1 MGKSFAVETLT
12 MKYDIGKANRLGNRD
27 SNQDRF
33 AVIERPQSILLVL
46 ADGMGGHEGGLLAAN
61 TFVVKFTEA
70 FRSTPTPLADPAQF
84 LHETFMLAHHAVV
97 DAGARHDPPI
107 NPRTTGVACV
117 IQNGHVW
124 WAHVGDSRFY
134 LLRGGNVLHRTRDHS
149 HVEDLLQQG
158 KITERRMKTHP
169 QRNQVTR
176 CIGGNASKTPE
187 STLGVPVA
195 LEVRDVVLLCSDGL
209 WGSLSDD
216 VIAVA
221 LAETKS
227 MAPLVEQLAG
237 QAELASYP
245 KCDNVSVAALRWLG
259 AASKLAAKGTASP
272 QLDAQEKP
280 EVDAAID
287 EINQALRRA
296 EEGLKP

>member
-1 MGKSFAVETLT
+1 

-33 AVIERPQSILLVL
+33 AVIERPQSLLLVL

-61 TFVVKFTEA
+61 TFVVKCTEA
-70 FRSTPTPLADPAQF
+70 FRSAPSPLPDPVLF
-84 LHETFMLAHHAVV
+84 LRETFMLAHHAVV
-97 DAGARHDPPI
+97 DAGACHNPPI

-117 IQNGHVW
+117 VQGGQVW

-134 LLRGGNVLHRTRDHS
+134 LLRGGKVLLRTRDHS

-158 KITERRMKTHP
+158 KITEKRMKTHP

-176 CIGGNASKTPE
+176 CIGGNATKTPE
-187 STLGVPVA
+187 PGAGGPAL
-195 LEVRDVVLLCSDGL
+195 LEVPDVVLLCSDGL
-209 WGSLSDD
+209 WGSLNDD
-216 VIAVA
+216 VIAVSA
-221 LAETKS
+221 AETKS
-227 MAPLVEQLAG
+227 MAVLVEQLAE

-245 KCDNVSVAALRWLG
+245 KCDNVSVAVLRWLG
-259 AASKLAAKGTASP
+259 ANKKPAATPVRTHAGLQA
-272 QLDAQEKP
+272 KP

-296 EEGLKP
+296 EEGLKR

>member
-1 MGKSFAVETLT
+1 

-33 AVIERPQSILLVL
+33 AVIERPKSILLVL

-70 FRSTPTPLADPAQF
+70 FRSAPSPLANPTQF
-84 LHETFMLAHHAVV
+84 LRETFMLAHHAVV
-97 DAGARHDPPI
+97 DAGARIDPPI

-117 IQNGHVW
+117 VQEGQVW
-124 WAHVGDSRFY
+124 WGHVGDSRFY
-134 LLRGGNVLHRTRDHS
+134 LLRGGNVVIRTRDHS

-158 KITERRMKTHP
+158 KITQNRMKTHP

-176 CIGGNASKTPE
+176 CVGGNASKTPE
-187 STLGVPVA
+187 PTVSEPAV

-209 WGSLSDD
+209 WSSMTDD
-216 VIAVA
+216 VMAVSV
-221 LAETKS
+221 AEAKS
-227 MAPLVEQLAG
+227 MAPLVEQLAE

-259 AASKLAAKGTASP
+259 PANKPAANAIAPTLP
-272 QLDAQEKP
+272 EAQGKP

-296 EEGLKP
+296 DEGLKR

>member
-1 MGKSFAVETLT
+1 

-61 TFVVKFTEA
+61 SFVVKFTEA
-70 FRSTPTPLADPAQF
+70 FRSAPSPLPDPGRF
-84 LHETFMLAHHAVV
+84 LREIFMLAHHAVV
-97 DAGARHDPPI
+97 DAGARQDPPI

-117 IQNGHVW
+117 VQNGHVW

-134 LLRGGNVLHRTRDHS
+134 LLRGGNVLLRTRDHS
-149 HVEDLLQQG
+149 HVENLLQQG
-158 KITERRMKTHP
+158 KITEKRLKTHP
-169 QRNQVTR
+169 QRNQITR
-176 CIGGNASKTPE
+176 CIGGNASRTPE
-187 STLGVPVA
+187 PTVSEPA
-195 LEVRDVVLLCSDGL
+195 LLELNDVVLLCSDGL
-209 WGSLSDD
+209 WGGLNDD
-216 VIAVA
+216 VIAVS

-227 MAPLVEQLAG
+227 MAPLVEHLAE

-245 KCDNVSVAALRWLG
+245 KCDNISVAALRWLG
-259 AASKLAAKGTASP
+259 SANKSTTSPRAA
-272 QLDAQEKP
+272 AQAPPDPHGKP

-287 EINQALRRA
+287 EINQALQRA
-296 EEGLKP
+296 EAGIKRLT

>member
-1 MGKSFAVETLT
+1 
-12 MKYDIGKANRLGNRD
+12 MKYEIGTANRLGNRD

-33 AVIERPQSILLVL
+33 AIVERPQSLLLVL

-61 TFVVKFTEA
+61 SFVGKFTEV
-70 FRSTPTPLADPAQF
+70 FRNAPSPLADPSQF
-84 LHETFMLAHHAVV
+84 LREAFMLAHHAVV
-97 DAGARHDPPI
+97 DAGGRHEPPI

-117 IQNGHVW
+117 VQNGKVW

-134 LLRGGNVLHRTRDHS
+134 LLRGGNVLLRTRDHS

-158 KITERRMKTHP
+158 KITEKQVRSHP
-169 QRNQVTR
+169 QRNQISR

-187 STLGVPVA
+187 PTLSEPVA
-195 LEVRDVVLLCSDGL
+195 LELRDVVLLCSDGL
-209 WGSLSDD
+209 WGSLADD
-216 VIAVA
+216 VLAVSV
-221 LAETKS
+221 AETKS
-227 MAPLVEQLAG
+227 MAPLVERLAE

-259 AASKLAAKGTASP
+259 QANKPAVNATASTP
-272 QLDAQEKP
+272 PRAPGKP

-296 EEGLKP
+296 DEGLK

>member
-1 MGKSFAVETLT
+1 
-12 MKYDIGKANRLGNRD
+12 MKYATGKANRLGNRD

-33 AVIERPQSILLVL
+33 AIIERPQSILLVL

-70 FRSTPTPLADPAQF
+70 FRSAPSPLADPSRF
-84 LHETFMLAHHAVV
+84 LREAFMLAHHAVV
-97 DAGARHDPPI
+97 DAGGSHDPPI
-107 NPRTTGVACV
+107 NPRTTGAACV
-117 IQNGHVW
+117 VQNGKVW
-124 WAHVGDSRFY
+124 WAHIGDSRFY
-134 LLRGGNVLHRTRDHS
+134 LLRGGKVLLRTRDHS

-158 KITERRMKTHP
+158 KITQKRMKTHP

-187 STLGVPVA
+187 PTGCEPIA
-195 LEVRDVVLLCSDGL
+195 LEVHDVVLLCSDGL
-209 WGSLSDD
+209 WGSVNDD
-216 VIAVA
+216 VMAVF
-221 LAETKS
+221 LAEHKS
-227 MAPLVEQLAG
+227 LALLVEQLAE

-259 AASKLAAKGTASP
+259 SAHKARRNVRTAAKEITGAESKA
-272 QLDAQEKP
+272 DEKP
-280 EVDAAID
+280 EVDIAIE

-296 EEGLKP
+296 EEGLKQ

>member
-1 MGKSFAVETLT
+1 

-33 AVIERPQSILLVL
+33 AVMERPQSVLLVL

-61 TFVVKFTEA
+61 SFVVKCTEA
-70 FRSTPTPLADPAQF
+70 FRSATSPLPDPEQF
-84 LHETFMLAHHAVV
+84 LRETFMLAHHAVV
-97 DAGARHDPPI
+97 DAGACQNPPI

-117 IQNGHVW
+117 VQNGYVW

-134 LLRGGNVLHRTRDHS
+134 LLRDGNVLLRTRDHS

-158 KITERRMKTHP
+158 KITEKRMKTHP
-169 QRNQVTR
+169 QRNQITR

-187 STLGVPVA
+187 PTVSEPSA

-209 WGSLSDD
+209 WGSLADE
-216 VIAVA
+216 VLAVT
-221 LAETKS
+221 LAETKA
-227 MAPLVEQLAG
+227 MAPLVEQLAE

-245 KCDNVSVAALRWLG
+245 KCDNVSITALRWLG
-259 AASKLAAKGTASP
+259 SENKPVANSVIAALPGAHG
-272 QLDAQEKP
+272 KP

-296 EEGLKP
+296 EEDMKRM

>member
-1 MGKSFAVETLT
+1 

-46 ADGMGGHEGGLLAAN
+46 ADGMGGHEGGLLAAS

-70 FRSTPTPLADPAQF
+70 FRNAPSPLAEPNQF
-84 LHETFMLAHHAVV
+84 LRETFMLAHHAVI
-97 DAGARHDPPI
+97 DAGGRHDPPI
-107 NPRTTGVACV
+107 NPRTTGVACIV
-117 IQNGHVW
+117 QNGSVW

-134 LLRGGNVLHRTRDHS
+134 LLRGGNVLMRTRDHS

-158 KITERRMKTHP
+158 KITEKRMKTHP

-176 CIGGNASKTPE
+176 CIGGNALKTPE
-187 STLGVPVA
+187 PTVGEPAA
-195 LEVRDVVLLCSDGL
+195 LEVHDVVLLCSDGL
-209 WGSLSDD
+209 WGSLNDD
-216 VIAVA
+216 VIAVSV
-221 LAETKS
+221 AETRS
-227 MAPLVEQLAG
+227 MAPLVEQFAE

-259 AASKLAAKGTASP
+259 AGNKPAASAGGS
-272 QLDAQEKP
+272 AQVDTHGEP

-296 EEGLKP
+296 EEGLKHST

>member
-1 MGKSFAVETLT
+1 

-33 AVIERPQSILLVL
+33 AIIERPQSILLVL

-61 TFVVKFTEA
+61 SFVVKFTEI
-70 FRSTPTPLADPAQF
+70 FRAAAATLADPAHF
-84 LHETFMLAHHAVV
+84 LRETFMLAHHAVV
-97 DAGARHDPPI
+97 EAGGRQDPPL

-117 IQNGHVW
+117 VQDGQVW

-134 LLRGGNVLHRTRDHS
+134 LLRGGRVLSRTRDHS

-158 KITERRMKTHP
+158 KISEKRMKSHP
-169 QRNQVTR
+169 QRNQISR

-187 STLGVPVA
+187 PTVSEPVRLA
-195 LEVRDVVLLCSDGL
+195 LNDVVLLCSDGL
-209 WGSLSDD
+209 WGGMDDD
-216 VIAVA
+216 VIAVS
-221 LAETKS
+221 LADTKS
-227 MAPLVEQLAG
+227 MAPLVEYLAE

-245 KCDNVSVAALRWLG
+245 KCDNISVAALRWLG
-259 AASKLAAKGTASP
+259 SASKRAASASVPTQAVSKG
-272 QLDAQEKP
+272 KP

-287 EINQALRRA
+287 EIDQALQRA
-296 EEGLKP
+296 EADIKRIR

>member
-1 MGKSFAVETLT
+1 

-33 AVIERPQSILLVL
+33 AVIERPKSLLLVL

-61 TFVVKFTEA
+61 SFVMKFTEA
-70 FRSTPTPLADPAQF
+70 FRSAASPLTDPGQF
-84 LHETFMLAHHAVV
+84 LRETFMLAHHAVV
-97 DAGARHDPPI
+97 DAGARHDPPL

-117 IQNGHVW
+117 VQNGTVW

-134 LLRGGNVLHRTRDHS
+134 LLRSGEVMQRTRDHS
-149 HVEDLLQQG
+149 LVEDLLQQG
-158 KITERRMKTHP
+158 KITEKHVKTHP
-169 QRNQVTR
+169 QRNQITR

-187 STLGVPVA
+187 PTVSEPLTLE
-195 LEVRDVVLLCSDGL
+195 LRDVVLLCSDGL
-209 WGSLSDD
+209 WGSLTDD
-216 VIAVA
+216 VIAVTV
-221 LAETKS
+221 AEKKS
-227 MAPLVEQLAG
+227 MAPLVEHLAE

-259 AASKLAAKGTASP
+259 AARRANEKSNVTTQP
-272 QLDAQEKP
+272 HAQGKP

-287 EINQALRRA
+287 EINQALQRA
-296 EEGLKP
+296 EEGLKR

>member
-1 MGKSFAVETLT
+1 
-12 MKYDIGKANRLGNRD
+12 MKYDLGKANRLGNRD

-33 AVIERPQSILLVL
+33 AIIERPQSILLVL

-61 TFVVKFTEA
+61 TFVVKFTEV
-70 FRSTPTPLADPAQF
+70 FRNAPSPLPDPHQF
-84 LHETFMLAHHAVV
+84 LRETFMLAHHTVV
-97 DAGARHDPPI
+97 EAGGRHDPPI

-117 IQNGHVW
+117 VQNGTVW
-124 WAHVGDSRFY
+124 WAHIGDSRFY
-134 LLRGGNVLHRTRDHS
+134 LLRSGSVVHHTRDHS
-149 HVEDLLQQG
+149 HVEDLFQQG
-158 KITERRMKTHP
+158 KITEKRMKTHP

-176 CIGGNASKTPE
+176 CIGGNASRTPE
-187 STLGVPVA
+187 STMGEPAA

-216 VIAVA
+216 VIAVSV
-221 LAETKS
+221 AETKS
-227 MAPLVEQLAG
+227 MAPGVEQLAE

-259 AASKLAAKGTASP
+259 ASNKPLLKPEISMPFPAHG
-272 QLDAQEKP
+272 KP

-287 EINQALRRA
+287 EINQALQRA
-296 EEGLKP
+296 EQGLKQPT